1 MSLIK
6 SLASKSWIIK
16 AVEKRWYSAHKTLF
30 AYILLPFSYF
40 FLGIVKLR
48 RNFYR
53 RGWLKTYRAP
63 CPVIVVGNIGIG
75 GVGKTPLVV
84 ALYFFLKDRGWTP
97 GIVSRGYKG
106 KYQGIA
112 WVASDSDPHQ
122 VGDEAVLLAAR
133 TGGPVVVARDRVRA
147 AQALTQ
153 EVACNIILSDDG
165 LQHYALE
172 RDIEIAVIDAARNLG
187 NALCLPAGP
196 LREPPSR
203 LKEVDMVVINGGDE
217 SRCAFSLSAI
227 SLLNVAN
234 PNISKS
240 VQTLHEKKVH
250 AVAGIGSPERF
261 FNYLKGLG
269 AEVVE
274 YSYPDHYQFQKS
286 DFVLFNSEDTVIMT
300 EKDAV
305 KCRSFARKNVWFLP
319 VEARLNVLFIKRFES
334 CVQSLLKHK
343 E

>member
-6 SLASKSWIIK
+6 SLAIKSWIIK
-16 AVEKRWYSAHKTLF
+16 AVEKRWYSVHKTLF
-30 AYILLPFSYF
+30 AYILLPFAYL

-53 RGWLKTYRAP
+53 RGWLKTYRAS

-106 KYQGIA
+106 KYKGIA

-147 AQALTQ
+147 AQALAQ

-172 RDIEIAVIDAARNLG
+172 RDIEIAVIDSARKLG

-217 SRCAFSLSAI
+217 SRYAFSLSAI
-227 SLLNVAN
+227 SLLNVSN
-234 PNISKS
+234 PSISES
-240 VQTLHEKKVH
+240 VQALHGKKVH

-274 YSYPDHYQFQKS
+274 HSFPDHYQFQKS
-286 DFVLFNSEDTVIMT
+286 DFLLFNSEDTVIMT

-305 KCRSFARKNVWFLP
+305 KCRGFAAKNVWFLP
-319 VEARLNVLFIKRFES
+319 VEAHLNILFIKRFES
-334 CVQSLLKHK
+334 CVQSLFKHK
-343 E
+343 K